1 MDVTR
6 LVNTH
11 NEDNNQRFVTEQ
23 EFLAYQDNIQELM
36 KRIQLDQEDNMSR
49 LGVIADRME
58 TVPTQISDLVE
69 SLDNFTA
76 DVNKKINKVD
86 QVEKDVDL
94 TLTNTKKVMYITSIG
109 LIAMLT
115 ILFFILTNR

>member
-23 EFLAYQDNIQELM
+23 EFLAYQENIQELM

>member
-1 MDVTR
+1 M
-6 LVNTH
+6 VNTH

-49 LGVIADRME
+49 LGVIADRMG

-94 TLTNTKKVMYITSIG
+94 TLTNTKKVMYITTIG